1 MVLTAQG
8 RWAEAETCFQDG
20 LALTREMSVPQD
32 EGITLREYGRMLV
45 LRGDPERG
53 RELMEE
59 ALAIFRR
66 LGARLEADL
75 TEKALA
81 AL

>member
-1 MVLTAQG
+1 
-8 RWAEAETCFQDG
+8 
-20 LALTREMSVPQD
+20 
-32 EGITLREYGRMLV
+32 MLV